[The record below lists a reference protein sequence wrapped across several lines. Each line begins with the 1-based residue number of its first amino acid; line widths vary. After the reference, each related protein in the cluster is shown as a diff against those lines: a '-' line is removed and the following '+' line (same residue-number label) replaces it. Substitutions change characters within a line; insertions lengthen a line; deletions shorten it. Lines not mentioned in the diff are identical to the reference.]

1 MSAGWVPRNR
11 PALTV
16 SGSIPACSQSRAF
29 PLQGEAGIPR
39 SPTLHLNW
47 RRAACAS
54 APAQN
59 VPATDDPHLAT
70 AYRVLAT
77 TPLVDGHNDLPWVI
91 RTYEGGAGRRG
102 LAYDLRSRTPGHTD
116 IPRMRE
122 GMVGGK
128 FWSVWIPT
136 QVAGPGASR
145 VQLEQIDLVHRRMI
159 DAYPEAFELALTAD
173 DAVRIF
179 REGRIASMIGM
190 EGGHAIENSLGALR
204 TFYELGARYM
214 TLTHSANIDWADSC
228 CEAPEH
234 DGLTEFGREVVRE
247 MNRLGMLVDLSHVA
261 PKTMHD
267 ALDVSEA
274 PVIFSHSSA
283 YAVTRHP
290 RNVPDDVL
298 RRMAENGGVVM
309 VTFVTVFVNQ
319 ELMEYRALP
328 PERADRAGARGH
340 PGRRGRPHRARA
352 PGRRHRPRGDR
363 QRLRRRHH
371 APWPGGHVHLPRP
384 PGRAVPPR
392 LDGVGPPEAGG
403 GERAAGLAA
412 GGAVAARLQAE
423 RGPSVAAIAEL
434 DGMIPRCRGVRTR
447 LGRDTLALERFRY
460 GPSSFEADV
469 LLRSPRTVLTRYR
482 ADLDPRGH
490 VTTLTATAFDPSG
503 AQPARVARTSY
514 LFRGDSVFVSV
525 ERGDDWSEF
534 AVAAGRDALPF
545 IDMVHWPFEL
555 AFARLG
561 QQTDEAEV
569 PMVAGRTTQT
579 FTLARQQADHAAIS
593 HPFRGTTTA
602 QVDALGRILA
612 ADAGGTTRALTV
624 ERVDDVDIERLAR
637 EFAARDA
644 RGESFGALSGRA
656 EAQDAIGSAGI
667 TIDYGV
673 PGKRGREIFGALV
686 PWNQVWRLGA
696 NRATHLTTDRDL
708 VIGDA
713 RVPAGSYTL
722 FAIPGP
728 DAWTLIINRQTDI
741 TGTAHDSAHD
751 LARTAMVVRMLPDEV
766 EDFTIV
772 VDPEG
777 FLRFRW
783 DRTEASVAVRDTR

>member
-1 MSAGWVPRNR
+1 MTRR
-11 PALTV
+11 IPALV
-16 SGSIPACSQSRAF
+16 
-29 PLQGEAGIPR
+29 AGIAV
-39 SPTLHLNW
+39 LAA
-47 RRAACAS
+47 AACAS

-91 RTYEGGAGRRG
+91 RSYDEAPGDVV
-102 LAYDLRSRTPGHTD
+102 AYDLHGRTPGHTD
-116 IPRMRE
+116 IPRMRQ
-122 GMVGGK
+122 GMVGAK

-145 VQLEQIDLVHRRMI
+145 VQLEQIDLVHRMI
-159 DAYPEAFELALTAD
+159 QAYPDAFELALTAD
-173 DAVRIF
+173 DVERIF

-283 YAVTRHP
+283 WEVTRHP

-298 RRMAENGGVVM
+298 RRMSENGGVVM

-328 PERADRAGARGH
+328 PGERTGPAPVATLADVADHIEHVRRVAGIDHVGIGSDFDGATMPRGLEDTSTF
-340 PGRRGRPHRARA
+340 PALLAELSRRGWTETELRKLAGENVLRAW
-352 PGRRHRPRGDR
+352 R
-363 QRLRRRHH
+363 Q
-371 APWPGGHVHLPRP
+371 A
-384 PGRAVPPR
+384 
-392 LDGVGPPEAGG
+392 ET
-403 GERAAGLAA
+403 
-412 GGAVAARLQAE
+412 VAARLQQE

-434 DGMIPRCRGVRTR
+434 DGIIAPGAGAFVTR

-469 LLRSPRTVLTRYR
+469 VLRSPRTVLTRYR

-751 LARTAMVVRMLPDEV
+751 LARTAMVVRTLPDEV